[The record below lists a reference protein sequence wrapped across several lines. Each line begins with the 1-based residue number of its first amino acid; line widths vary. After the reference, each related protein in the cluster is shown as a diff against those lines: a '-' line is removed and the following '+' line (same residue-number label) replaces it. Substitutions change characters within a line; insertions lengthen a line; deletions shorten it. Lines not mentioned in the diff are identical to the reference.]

1 MEQNNVD
8 EINIHYNKNDF
19 VSGPLR
25 VENGTIPINILEFDH
40 SYGYNCRRYFNFCVA
55 DPNTIIFPSGCLI
68 HIFDVTNKTMQ
79 FRRGST
85 GKGIGHIT
93 KNPMMA
99 QIAVGENGINPP
111 IIIYEWPSFEIVT
124 ILYEGTSQ
132 FYSHLS
138 YSPNGDLLVSQ
149 GDHPDYLITVWNW
162 KESSI
167 MLRCKSHSQE
177 VYNVMFSSSLS
188 GHIIT
193 GGAGHIKF
201 WKMTSTFTGL
211 KLKSQL
217 GRFGRTE
224 ISDII
229 GILGMPD
236 GKVVS
241 GCEWGNILL
250 WDNGLIKLEV
260 YRKNK
265 QSCHDKMIT
274 QFEYNN
280 GELMSIGM
288 DGWIRVWYYETI
300 DQADPPDDD
309 RFICIE
315 PIFEFKI
322 SEYQKM
328 KNDYSD
334 ESSMLM
340 SIQKKHPDNI
350 DDTFWYAQDANGGF
364 WLVDL
369 NTFQPSMVIPPNKL
383 FTCHAGKVND
393 IASCPWAEF
402 FATCGDDGRLN
413 IYNYLKKKII
423 ISHKFRDCGTCLIW
437 LPCTVESSGST
448 IICAFHSGILRM
460 VTISIKKTDEVQK
473 NDDEFL
479 RLINVIKPHA
489 KSITNM
495 SVNSLHNL
503 LVTGSEDS
511 TIFIFS
517 IKVTEKYP
525 LLIPIG
531 FINTPSVVT
540 CMTWKPQYS
549 TTILVGCLYGD
560 CVEID
565 LPDAPQSYTTVSYEL
580 INCETKIFKFHSVK
594 SRIHREN
601 VRLEIEEN
609 KVVMKQDLY
618 GKMKDLEAN
627 NPSIEIDEQTFL
639 LNVNEDPQLPD
650 IYIPETP
657 NRVLTINYSNVGTIL
672 LTMAGFDAGF
682 IYEYSALEKG
692 ADMYKEPIKCT
703 PVPDGIDLEI
713 RSCLF
718 YEDKYLIIGMEQGE
732 IRVCR
737 LKHLDLTDLSDYWI
751 LPMHDTLT
759 GYIPK
764 IIFSYNYKM
773 LFTCGHDGNI
783 FSFIF
788 NDDSVQH
795 KVNEEPVVTSY
806 SLPSSD
812 VDDIEDADHLNLQQ
826 IITKNEEN
834 RIMLEAKKKKD
845 YVLMVLRDMR
855 EKYRTIIEENS
866 TLLKSQQ
873 ISEAE
878 LELDPR
884 ITSDLNNQLK
894 SEIDLVHK
902 KMKFKVEKCRL
913 ALEKLTNQFIKPMT
927 CVPFAVCKISNPNQM
942 VHSLREEVLD
952 ENFFKNY
959 AEILEQT
966 NKKKSAINK
975 SFCENILT
983 QIESKMEDQTM
994 KNVGGFFKSLS
1005 PSIIQSKLGSQV
1017 NHLLKKYQARRDKM
1031 EKRDQEW
1038 KILNASKPDSNMDY
1052 QKDIETI
1059 KIAEQTIGDYKLKI
1073 LTDLSL
1079 NKKLTSETIQSKYRK
1094 LLDCRKMTHNIK
1106 VRFNEELKAM
1116 REKKINLQR
1125 EILNLVEELK
1135 SIHAEIPDEYKQP
1148 LPEIFEINDSIEC
1161 PEKNLE
1167 VEEARRIR
1175 KSSLGKIK
1183 IPLMEKEY
1191 EVLLLDEKLIREKIK
1206 NNNKKI
1212 FPANAV
1218 IHATKINIPD
1228 NVMAS
1233 LNLNDSVKSAREE
1246 EMKLIRMEKKI
1257 YEQHRINDY
1266 INQNCKMI
1274 DDKLSELERER
1285 LFIQTESCYSELYQL
1300 TVHQELI
1307 ILRDCEMKENY
1318 LNEKVSENLMAQSI
1332 MKQNIQLTT
1341 GDINNKSKEIE
1352 KFYEKIKELSSQF
1365 STMINSSTDTSS
1377 SDLTSEDDISIDSQE
1392 FELYHLNENVCP
1404 TGCDEELY
1412 NMAFSMRNER
1422 HEYECQIKDHLKIL
1436 DSLRRDL
1443 EQNSKKLKIIDN
1455 SLNTSQ
1461 QELLEFLQEKQ
1472 KKLNKIEAT
1481 VILNLDQMQH
1491 SIDND
1496 SLAKIQ
1502 DCVVFNKGEL
1512 SRLYTRVGQLQQ
1524 ETTDQIIQHKK
1535 TQVHLSRMEMD
1546 CKYMEGDINRLSKK
1560 INEVML
1566 DKFGRQISLEDLYE
1580 AVLRRLVIDVK
1591 SDMKN
1596 ITEFYDKQ
1604 IHCVKEKSNEQ
1615 MDVLKNFIQEN
1626 TEKLGFLKILF
1637 EEHAKLW
1644 KTLKNAHKSEES
1656 ISKIENDSEKE
1667 LEKLETILKNQCQQ
1681 KKLLHNEIRN
1691 LKLKSRFL
1699 PPTYARNKS
1708 EKLYNKLLKFDEE
1721 TKFDG
1726 INKNN
1731 ALLIHQSRIASNDKI
1746 TLQTFTKVHDETKK
1760 MEEKIDANKALL

>member
-1 MEQNNVD
+1 M
-8 EINIHYNKNDF
+8 
-19 VSGPLR
+19 R
-25 VENGTIPINILEFDH
+25 
-40 SYGYNCRRYFNFCVA
+40 
-55 DPNTIIFPSGCLI
+55 
-68 HIFDVTNKTMQ
+68 

-85 GKGIGHIT
+85 GRGIGHIT

-138 YSPNGDLLVSQ
+138 YSPDGDLLVSQ
-149 GDHPDYLITVWNW
+149 GDRPDYLITVWNW
-162 KESSI
+162 KESTI
-167 MLRCKSHSQE
+167 MLRCESHSQE
-177 VYNVMFSSSLS
+177 VYNVIFSSSLS

-201 WKMTSTFTGL
+201 WQMTSTFTGL

-229 GILGMPD
+229 GILEMPD

-265 QSCHDKMIT
+265 KSCHDKMIT
-274 QFEYNN
+274 QFEYND

-300 DQADPPDDD
+300 DQADPPDDN

-322 SEYQKM
+322 SEYDNM
-328 KNDYSD
+328 KNEYSD

-340 SIQKKHPDNI
+340 SIQKKYPNNI

-364 WLVDL
+364 WLIDL
-369 NTFQPSMVIPPNKL
+369 NTSQPSMINPPNKL

-393 IASCPWAEF
+393 IVSCPWGEF
-402 FATCGDDGRLN
+402 FATLGDDGRLN

-437 LPCTVESSGST
+437 FPCNVESTGST
-448 IICAFHSGILRM
+448 IICAFSSGVLRM
-460 VTISIKKTDEVQK
+460 VAILIKKTDEVQK
-473 NDDEFL
+473 NDSEFL
-479 RLINVIKPHA
+479 RLINVIKPHT

-511 TIFIFS
+511 TIFIFC

-549 TTILVGCLYGD
+549 TTILIGCLQGD

-594 SRIHREN
+594 SRINREN
-601 VRLEIEEN
+601 AQLDIEKN
-609 KVVMKQDLY
+609 KADKKQGFY
-618 GKMKDLEAN
+618 EKMKDQKAN
-627 NPSIEIDEQTFL
+627 NPSIKIDKQKFL
-639 LNVNEDPQLPD
+639 YEDPQLPD
-650 IYIPETP
+650 IYIPEIP
-657 NRVLTINYSNVGTIL
+657 NRVLTINYSNMGTIY

-682 IYEYSALEKG
+682 IYEYSALENG
-692 ADMYKEPIKCT
+692 TDMFKEPIKCT
-703 PVPDGIDLEI
+703 PIPNAIDLEI

-718 YEDKYLIIGMEQGE
+718 YENKYLIIGMEQGE

-737 LKHLDLTDLSDYWI
+737 LKHQDFTDLSDYWT

-764 IIFSYNYKM
+764 IIFNYNNKM

-788 NDDSVQH
+788 NDDSLQH
-795 KVNEEPVVTSY
+795 EVVEEPVVMPH
-806 SLPSSD
+806 SLPNSD
-812 VDDIEDADHLNLQQ
+812 VEDIEDADHLNLQQ
-826 IITKNEEN
+826 MITKNEEN
-834 RIMLEAKKKKD
+834 RIMSEAKKKKD
-845 YVLMVLRDMR
+845 YTLMVLRDMR
-855 EKYRTIIEENS
+855 EKFRTIVEENN

-878 LELDPR
+878 FELDPR
-884 ITSDLNNQLK
+884 ITSDLNNQLQ

-913 ALEKLTNQFIKPMT
+913 ALEKLTNQFIKPIT
-927 CVPFAVCKISNPNQM
+927 CIPFVVCKISNQNQM
-942 VHSLREEVLD
+942 VHSLREEASD
-952 ENFFKNY
+952 ENFLKNY
-959 AEILEQT
+959 ASVLEQT
-966 NKKKSAINK
+966 NEKKSTIK
-975 SFCENILT
+975 DDSLEEEKLDTESFHENQLT
-983 QIESKMEDQTM
+983 QIEKKMEDQTM
-994 KNVGGFFKSLS
+994 KNVEGFSKSLRS
-1005 PSIIQSKLGSQV
+1005 SITQHKLGNQV
-1017 NHLLKKYQARRDKM
+1017 NHLMKKYQARRDKM
-1031 EKRDQEW
+1031 EKREQEW

-1052 QKDIETI
+1052 QKDVETI
-1059 KIAEQTIGDYKLKI
+1059 EIAEQTIGDYKLKI
-1073 LTDLSL
+1073 FTDLDL
-1079 NKKLTSETIQSKYRK
+1079 NKKSTSETIQSKYRQ
-1094 LLDCRKMTHNIK
+1094 LLECRKMTHNRK
-1106 VRFNEELKAM
+1106 VHFNEQLKAILD
-1116 REKKINLQR
+1116 KKLNLQR

-1135 SIHAEIPDEYKQP
+1135 SIHAEIPDEYKQQ
-1148 LPEIFEINDSIEC
+1148 LPEIFEINYLIEY

-1167 VEEARRIR
+1167 LDKYSTIAHRVKEARRIR
-1175 KSSLGKIK
+1175 KSSKDEIK
-1183 IPLMEKEY
+1183 VPLIEKEY
-1191 EVLLLDEKLIREKIK
+1191 EVLLLDEKLIWQKLK

-1212 FPANAV
+1212 FPVNTV

-1228 NVMAS
+1228 DVMAS
-1233 LNLNDSVKSAREE
+1233 LNLNDSVKTTREE
-1246 EMKLIRMEKKI
+1246 EMKLFRMEKKI

-1266 INQNCKMI
+1266 ISRNCKII
-1274 DDKLSELERER
+1274 DDKLSELECER
-1285 LFIQTESCYSELYQL
+1285 LVIQVESCYSELYQL

-1318 LNEKVSENLMAQSI
+1318 LSEKVHENLMAQSI
-1332 MKQNIQLTT
+1332 MKQNIHLTT
-1341 GDINNKSKEIE
+1341 TDINNKSKEIA
-1352 KFYEKIKELSSQF
+1352 KLHEKIKELSSQF
-1365 STMINSSTDTSS
+1365 STMISKNKFEKFLRRIFRKKYKQLRETEGSSTDTSS
-1377 SDLTSEDDISIDSQE
+1377 SDLTSEDDDISINSQE

-1404 TGCDEELY
+1404 TGCDEDLY
-1412 NMAFSMRNER
+1412 NMAFSMRSER
-1422 HEYECQIKDHLKIL
+1422 HGYESQIKDDLKIL
-1436 DSLRRDL
+1436 DSLKREL
-1443 EQNSKKLKIIDN
+1443 EQNSKKLKTIDN

-1472 KKLNKIEAT
+1472 RKLNQIEAT

-1512 SRLYTRVGQLQQ
+1512 SRLHTRVGQLQQ

-1535 TQVHLSRMEMD
+1535 TQMHLSRMEMD
-1546 CKYMEGDINRLSKK
+1546 CKYMEGDINRMNKE

-1596 ITEFYDKQ
+1596 IANFYDKE
-1604 IHCVKEKSNEQ
+1604 IHCIKKKSDEQ
-1615 MDVLKNFIQEN
+1615 VNVLKNFIQEN

-1644 KTLKNAHKSEES
+1644 KTLKYVHKSEES
-1656 ISKIENDSEKE
+1656 ISKIEHDSEKE

-1681 KKLLHNEIRN
+1681 KRLLHNEIRN

-1699 PPTYARNKS
+1699 PPTYTKNKT

-1721 TKFDG
+1721 TKFDE

-1731 ALLIHQSRIASNDKI
+1731 AFLIHQSRIASNDKSNDKMS
-1746 TLQTFTKVHDETKK
+1746 LQTFTIVHDETNK
-1760 MEEKIDANKALL
+1760 MEEKIDANEALL